1 MKDAARYYK
10 TATKLD
16 ESSVLAL
23 SGIIACQLQEKQFEV
38 AKEQL
43 DFLQEFQTT
52 ASNRSEIL
60 YMSAV
65 LGRHTGKP
73 SEEVLNLLNEAVE
86 SHFRSVRGLAFGHE
100 YLMAMNPDYVTLLVK
115 EYLLY
120 VPSDPVSH
128 GQTASVPL
136 KKTLMILEP
145 VTKAC
150 PGLRDA
156 QFLVGK
162 AKYLAGDSKAAVSTL
177 GHVLDNLDPTFAEAH
192 LLMAQ
197 VQLQMGNFVKAQQS
211 LEYGLSYNFE
221 VREHPIYHLINAKV
235 QKEKG
240 EVKEA
245 IETLQTA
252 MNLAAMGVVNKDK
265 QKKPG
270 SSSGAR
276 VEFSRNDRISLY
288 LELSDCYRL
297 SGKNQEATRVMQE
310 AMTEYQ
316 VGITQ
321 PMTLHICLPFL
332 CFILKNSL
340 QLRERARR

>member
-1 MKDAARYYK
+1 MRLHIHLLILSFRQALLRGKVKDAARYYK

-65 LGRHTGKP
+65 LGRHTGRP

-100 YLMAMNPDYVTLLVK
+100 YLMAMNPDYVTMLVK

-177 GHVLDNLDPTFAEAH
+177 SHVLDNLDPTFAEAH

-240 EVKEA
+240 EIKEA

-265 QKKPG
+265 KPG
-270 SSSGAR
+270 SSSKR

-288 LELSDCYRL
+288 LELSDCFRL
-297 SGKNQEATRVMQE
+297 SGKNQDATRVMQE

-316 VGITQ
+316 VR
-321 PMTLHICLPFL
+321 LHSYPLINRLVRL
-332 CFILKNSL
+332 
-340 QLRERARR
+340 